1 MQKKDI
7 SVALA
12 SDHAGFQLKG
22 FIKKLLEKNN
32 IVLEDFGTYSEESVD
47 YPDFIHPLSDAVES
61 GKHAYGII
69 MCGSGNGVSM
79 TANKHPGI
87 RAALCWKPE
96 IARLAR
102 AHNNANVLALP
113 ARFIDEEYAIE
124 TVILFL
130 NTDFEGGRHVERVNK
145 IRKQ

>member
-1 MQKKDI
+1 MNQKSI

-22 FIKKLLEKNN
+22 MIKKLLEKNG
-32 IVLEDFGTYSEESVD
+32 IVLEDFGTHSEESVD
-47 YPDFIHPLSDAVES
+47 YPDFVHPLSLAVES

-69 MCGSGNGVSM
+69 MCGSGNGVSI
-79 TANKHPGI
+79 TANKHQGV
-87 RAALCWKPE
+87 RAALCWQPE

-102 AHNNANVLALP
+102 AHNDANILALP
-113 ARFIDEEYAIE
+113 ARYIDAEAAIE
-124 TVILFL
+124 TVLLFL
-130 NTDFEGGRHVERVNK
+130 NTDFEGGRHVKRVNK